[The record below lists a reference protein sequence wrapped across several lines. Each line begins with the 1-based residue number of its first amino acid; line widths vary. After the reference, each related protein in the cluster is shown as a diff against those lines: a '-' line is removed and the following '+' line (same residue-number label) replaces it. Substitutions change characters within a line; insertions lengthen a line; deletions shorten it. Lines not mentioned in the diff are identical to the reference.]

1 VIEPTS
7 KPGSVAMIEDM
18 TEEQQS
24 RWTKLHQRKAE
35 LVLDMSRNM
44 APEKADVVKMFEAE
58 IEKIDIQI
66 DALLKELATK

>member
-1 VIEPTS
+1 
-7 KPGSVAMIEDM
+7 
-18 TEEQQS
+18 
-24 RWTKLHQRKAE
+24 
-35 LVLDMSRNM
+35 M